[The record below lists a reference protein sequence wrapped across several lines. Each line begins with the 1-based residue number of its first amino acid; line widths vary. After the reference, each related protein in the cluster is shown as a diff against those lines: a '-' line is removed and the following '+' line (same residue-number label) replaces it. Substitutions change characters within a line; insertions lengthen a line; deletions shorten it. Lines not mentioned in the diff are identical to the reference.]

1 MNIKLN
7 PPPLPTTEKIKEHLS
22 AQLAGRVQTESQYAK
37 ATSKETE
44 EQRNEADQKSV
55 SLLTSY

>member
-1 MNIKLN
+1 MVL
-7 PPPLPTTEKIKEHLS
+7 LPTNTEKIKEHLS

-44 EQRNEADQKSV
+44 EQRNEADQKSI